1 MDDAPDQT
9 QDPGSLYPQID
20 MSMNFSARVIL
31 CLYFIASRQ
40 RCIAGADMDANRV
53 VTRALVMWRIEN
65 CWKRTWWR

>member
-9 QDPGSLYPQID
+9 QDPGSLYHQID

-53 VTRALVMWRIEN
+53 VTVLW
-65 CWKRTWWR
+65 